1 MPALILDGLFII
13 IDIVTASIGGF
24 WVISTM
30 TALVAAVVDL
40 YIFIVLYSLMH
51 VFKKEAHNVRLEEV
65 TAEKMMPNRE
75 ELK

>member
-1 MPALILDGLFII
+1 MDGLFII

-30 TALVAAVVDL
+30 TALVAAVIDL
-40 YIFIVLYSLMH
+40 YIFIVLYSIMH
-51 VFKKEAHNVRLEEV
+51 VFKKEADNVRFEEII
-65 TAEKMMPNRE
+65 AEKMMLNRE

>member
-51 VFKKEAHNVRLEEV
+51 VFKKEAHNVRLEV